1 VAGGHGGGPGVLLAI
16 ERELGDPAGMAE
28 ALYNQGFI
36 LGARDDFDAAVRLFE
51 ESPELFAARATRPGW
66 LVRSG

>member
-1 VAGGHGGGPGVLLAI
+1 
-16 ERELGDPAGMAE
+16 MAE